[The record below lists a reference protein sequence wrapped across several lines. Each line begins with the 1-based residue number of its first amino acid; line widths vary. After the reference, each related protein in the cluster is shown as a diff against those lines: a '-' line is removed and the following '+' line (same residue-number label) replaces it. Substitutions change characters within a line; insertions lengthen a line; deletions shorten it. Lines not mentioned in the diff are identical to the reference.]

1 MSTSVLLVSAVPRGF
16 GAARMPWALA
26 RAGFTVTLLAPP
38 HSLAEKSGFVSRVG
52 HLPDNATARQWLYAF
67 GAAVRASAP
76 RLVVP
81 CDDVALRLLQSVV
94 LAPPP
99 DLRADLKDEL
109 AALVRDSLGDSGA
122 FRATS
127 DRVALAEAAAA
138 LGVRVPPFVVTA
150 RLDEADAFAASVGYP
165 VIAKR
170 RHPVPG
176 HAFTSCADRSALA
189 RALEE
194 LARPSAF
201 DLDDRGDG
209 RVLVQAPVG
218 GTRWHYCV
226 AAWGGSVV
234 AGWAALPLVEAPG
247 TPPSTTVFRYRS
259 SAQLRALAETL
270 VRGLGMSGI
279 VGLDCIVDASG
290 APVLDA
296 LVHHVTPLSH
306 RGRGFDVDLCA
317 ALHAALHGTPGASRP
332 DLAPD
337 EEGIGVAFPEEWLRD
352 PESAWLTDYPVDV
365 PWEEPELIEAML
377 ALRHELWP
385 KERLAAAA

>member
-1 MSTSVLLVSAVPRGF
+1 MSTSALLVCAVPRGY

-26 RAGFTVTLLAPP
+26 KAGFTVTLLAPP
-38 HSLAEKSGFVSRVG
+38 NSLAEKSGFVSRVG
-52 HLPDNATARQWLYAF
+52 RVPDGATTRQWLYAF
-67 GAAVRASAP
+67 AAAVRASAP

-81 CDDVALRLLQSVV
+81 GDDIALRLLQSIV

-99 DLRADLKDEL
+99 DLRPDLRQEL
-109 AALVRDSLGDSGA
+109 ATLVGDSLGDPLGYPPG
-122 FRATS
+122 S
-127 DRVALAEAAAA
+127 DQVALPEAAAA
-138 LGVRVPPFVVTA
+138 LGVRVAPFVVTA
-150 RLDEADAFAASVGYP
+150 RPDEADAFAASVGYP
-165 VIAKR
+165 VLAKR
-170 RHPVPG
+170 RHPAPG
-176 HAFTSCADRSALA
+176 QAFATCADRSALA

-201 DLDDRGDG
+201 DLDERGDG

-218 GTRWHYCV
+218 GTRWHYCA
-226 AAWGGSVV
+226 AAWRGSVV

-259 SAQLRALAETL
+259 APQLRALAETL
-270 VRGLGMSGI
+270 VRGFGMSGI

-317 ALHAALHGTPGASRP
+317 ALHAALHDTPAASRP

-337 EEGIGVAFPEEWLRD
+337 EEGVGVAFPEEWLRD